1 MTLKSAYREIMDQ
14 VEVTEDMR
22 ERILDGVGK
31 KRDTQKAGRRRHI
44 RSGLSLAAC
53 LALVLLGTAVVPQF
67 FDGGTEEPPQEQTT
81 VANGMEDVD
90 SASALS
96 EKVGFEV
103 QDLTGLPF
111 VAEHITYTSLWGET
125 AQITYEGEN
134 QTVTYRKAPGEED
147 ISGDYNVYD
156 MVTETVAG
164 ETSVTLKGDG
174 DGYVLALWTADG
186 YSYAL
191 SLENPVTEEELLKI
205 LALNLE

>member
-1 MTLKSAYREIMDQ
+1 M
-14 VEVTEDMR
+14 
-22 ERILDGVGK
+22 
-31 KRDTQKAGRRRHI
+31 
-44 RSGLSLAAC
+44 
-53 LALVLLGTAVVPQF
+53 PQL
-67 FDGGTEEPPQEQTT
+67 FDGGTEEPQLEQTT

-103 QDLTGLPF
+103 RDLTGLLFTPDR
-111 VAEHITYTSLWGET
+111 VTYTSLWGET

-134 QTVTYRKAPGEED
+134 QTVTYRKAPGKED

-156 MVTETVAG
+156 TVTETVAG
-164 ETSVTLKGDG
+164 ETSVTLKGDE

-191 SLENPVTEEELLKI
+191 SLENPVTEEELLEI

>member
-1 MTLKSAYREIMDQ
+1 MKSAYREIMDQ
-14 VEVTEDMR
+14 VEVTEEMR
-22 ERILDGVGK
+22 ERILDGVEK
-31 KRDTQKAGRRRHI
+31 KRGAQKAGRRRYI

-53 LALVLLGTAVVPQF
+53 LALVLLGTAVVPQL

-96 EKVGFEV
+96 DKVGFEV

-111 VAEHITYTSLWGET
+111 AAEHITYTSLWGET

-134 QTVTYRKAPGEED
+134 QTVTYRKAPGKED

-156 MVTETVAG
+156 TVTETVAG
-164 ETSVTLKGDG
+164 ETSVTLKGDE

-191 SLENPVTEEELLKI
+191 SLENPVTEEELLEI

>member
-14 VEVTEDMR
+14 VEVTEEMR
-22 ERILDGVGK
+22 ERILDGVEK
-31 KRDTQKAGRRRHI
+31 KRGAQKAGRRRYI

-53 LALVLLGTAVVPQF
+53 LALVLLGTAVVPQL

-96 EKVGFEV
+96 DKVGFEV

-111 VAEHITYTSLWGET
+111 AAEHITYTSLWGET

-156 MVTETVAG
+156 TVTETVAG
-164 ETSVTLKGDG
+164 ETAVTLKGDG
-174 DGYVLALWTADG
+174 DRYVLALWTADG

-191 SLENPVTEEELLKI
+191 SLENPVTEEQIIKI
-205 LALNLE
+205 LEANF

>member
-1 MTLKSAYREIMDQ
+1 MKSAYREIMDQ
-14 VEVTEDMR
+14 VEVTEEMR
-22 ERILDGVGK
+22 ERILDGVEK
-31 KRDTQKAGRRRHI
+31 KRGAQKAGRRRYI

-53 LALVLLGTAVVPQF
+53 LALVLLGTAVVPQL
-67 FDGGTEEPPQEQTT
+67 FDGGTEETPQEQTT

-111 VAEHITYTSLWGET
+111 AAEHITYTSLWGET
-125 AQITYEGEN
+125 AQIIYEGEN

-156 MVTETVAG
+156 TVTEKTAG
-164 ETSVTLKGDG
+164 KISVTLKGDG

-191 SLENPVTEEELLKI
+191 SLEKPVTEEELLEI

>member
-1 MTLKSAYREIMDQ
+1 MKSAYREIMDQ
-14 VEVTEDMR
+14 VEVTEEMR
-22 ERILDGVGK
+22 ERILDGVEK
-31 KRDTQKAGRRRHI
+31 KRGAQKAGRRRHI

-53 LALVLLGTAVVPQF
+53 LALVLLGTAVVPQI
-67 FDGGTEEPPQEQTT
+67 FDGGTKEPPQEQTT

-90 SASALS
+90 SARALS

-103 QDLTGLPF
+103 RDLTGLLFTPDR
-111 VAEHITYTSLWGET
+111 VTYTSLWGET

-156 MVTETVAG
+156 TVTETVAG

-174 DGYVLALWTADG
+174 DVYVLALWTADG

-191 SLENPVTEEELLKI
+191 SLENPVTEEEIIKI
-205 LALNLE
+205 LEASF

>member
-1 MTLKSAYREIMDQ
+1 MKSAYREIMDQ

-191 SLENPVTEEELLKI
+191 SLENPVTEEELLEI

>member
-1 MTLKSAYREIMDQ
+1 MKSAYREIMDQ

-22 ERILDGVGK
+22 ERILDGVEK
-31 KRDTQKAGRRRHI
+31 KRDAQKAGRRRHI

-53 LALVLLGTAVVPQF
+53 LALVLLGTAVVPQL
-67 FDGGTEEPPQEQTT
+67 FDGGTEEPPQEQTA

-156 MVTETVAG
+156 TVTEKTAG
-164 ETSVTLKGDG
+164 KISVTLKGDG

-191 SLENPVTEEELLKI
+191 SLENPVTEEELLEI

>member
-1 MTLKSAYREIMDQ
+1 MKSAYREIMDQ

>member
-1 MTLKSAYREIMDQ
+1 MKSAYREIMDQ
-14 VEVTEDMR
+14 VEVTEEMR
-22 ERILDGVGK
+22 ERILDGVEK
-31 KRDTQKAGRRRHI
+31 KRGAQKAGRRRHI

-53 LALVLLGTAVVPQF
+53 LALVLLGTAVVPQI
-67 FDGGTEEPPQEQTT
+67 FDGGTKEPPQEQTT
-81 VANGMEDVD
+81 VANGMEEVD
-90 SASALS
+90 SVRALS

-103 QDLTGLPF
+103 RDLTGLLFTPDR
-111 VAEHITYTSLWGET
+111 VIYTSLWGET

-156 MVTETVAG
+156 TVTEKTAG
-164 ETSVTLKGDG
+164 KTSVTLKGDG

-191 SLENPVTEEELLKI
+191 SLENPVTEEELLEI

>member
-1 MTLKSAYREIMDQ
+1 MKSAYREIMDQ
-14 VEVTEDMR
+14 VEVTEEMR
-22 ERILDGVGK
+22 ERILDGVEK
-31 KRDTQKAGRRRHI
+31 KRGAQKAGRRRHI
-44 RSGLSLAAC
+44 RRGLSLAAC
-53 LALVLLGTAVVPQF
+53 LALVLLGTAVVPQL

-103 QDLTGLPF
+103 RDLTGLLFTPDR
-111 VAEHITYTSLWGET
+111 VTYTSLWGET

-134 QTVTYRKAPGEED
+134 QTVTYRKAPGKED

-156 MVTETVAG
+156 TVTETVAG
-164 ETSVTLKGDG
+164 ETSVTLKGDE

-191 SLENPVTEEELLKI
+191 SLENPVTEEELLEI

>member
-1 MTLKSAYREIMDQ
+1 MKSAYREIMDQ
-14 VEVTEDMR
+14 VEVTEEMR
-22 ERILDGVGK
+22 ERILDGVEK
-31 KRDTQKAGRRRHI
+31 KRGAQKAGRRRYI

-53 LALVLLGTAVVPQF
+53 LALVLLGTAVVPQL
-67 FDGGTEEPPQEQTT
+67 FDGGIEEPPQEQTT

-96 EKVGFEV
+96 DKVGFEV

-111 VAEHITYTSLWGET
+111 AAEHITYTSLWGET

-156 MVTETVAG
+156 TVTETVAG
-164 ETSVTLKGDG
+164 ETSVTLKGDE

-191 SLENPVTEEELLKI
+191 SLENPVTEEELLEI

>member
-1 MTLKSAYREIMDQ
+1 MKSAYREIMDQ

-22 ERILDGVGK
+22 ERILDGVEK
-31 KRDTQKAGRRRHI
+31 KRGAQKAGRRRHI
-44 RSGLSLAAC
+44 RNGLSLAAC
-53 LALVLLGTAVVPQF
+53 LALVLLGTAVVPQL

-90 SASALS
+90 SARALS

-103 QDLTGLPF
+103 QELTGLPF
-111 VAEHITYTSLWGET
+111 AAEHITYTSLWGET

-156 MVTETVAG
+156 TVTETVAG

-191 SLENPVTEEELLKI
+191 SLENPVTEEELLEI

>member
-1 MTLKSAYREIMDQ
+1 MKSAYREIMDQ
-14 VEVTEDMR
+14 VEVTEEMR
-22 ERILDGVGK
+22 ERILDGVEK
-31 KRDTQKAGRRRHI
+31 KRGAQKAGRRRHI

-53 LALVLLGTAVVPQF
+53 LALVLLGTAVVPQL

-81 VANGMEDVD
+81 IANGMEDVD

-111 VAEHITYTSLWGET
+111 VVEHITYTSLWGET

-156 MVTETVAG
+156 TVTEKTAG
-164 ETSVTLKGDG
+164 KTPVTLKGDG

-191 SLENPVTEEELLKI
+191 SLENPVTEEELLEI